1 MTILVCALKLPAVRH
16 LALKKVMA
24 LVHQASYW
32 MLVKKKGMFLGGV
45 SWLYNPVTFHYH
57 L

>member
-32 MLVKKKGMFLGGV
+32 MLVKKRDV
-45 SWLYNPVTFHYH
+45 SGRGFMVV
-57 L
+57 